1 MRTIVIILVL
11 CIVMLS
17 ANALAD
23 CVCEMGWQGTLCDQ
37 YGVALD
43 TTVSMAFAIYTDST
57 GGIQVWSET
66 QSLVT
71 VSQGLFNVLLGR
83 VNAIPDTVFN
93 ESSRWLAV
101 QVGGD
106 PELSP
111 RQKIGGVGYAF
122 RAAEADSADYAR
134 NAPVGDDGDWTI
146 SGGDVYRVSGN
157 VGIGTTSPTLP
168 LTLGG
173 GPGNLFGVEN
183 ATCFVARNTGGT
195 YERYL
200 WPRAG
205 DNSMYV
211 LYGQGLYF
219 RDDDASPSTTMFLSQ
234 NGNVGIGTSSP
245 GVKLDVL
252 SDGYGEAAY
261 LRLKATHGDAEL
273 KLNAHNGTNAI
284 SRILFADNDVNLW
297 AIGVPLT
304 GTNRDFRIYDWDAG
318 ATRVAVNATTGNVGI
333 GTTSPAYKLDVE
345 GDIQAYAYHT
355 GDIFFQKDGQELW
368 RMFEDEEGL
377 YLENLKTGKVF
388 RFVLQEV
395 EKK

>member
-23 CVCEMGWQGTLCDQ
+23 CVCEMGWQGTLCDP

-57 GGIQVWSET
+57 GGIQVWSES
-66 QSLVT
+66 QSSVT
-71 VSQGLFNVLLGR
+71 VSHGLFNVLLGR

-146 SGGDVYRVSGN
+146 SGGDVYRASGN
-157 VGIGTTSPTLP
+157 VGIGITSPTLP

-183 ATCFVARNTGGT
+183 ATCFVAKNTGGT

-219 RDDDASPSTTMFLSQ
+219 RDNDASPSTTMFLSQ
-234 NGNVGIGTSSP
+234 NGNVGIGTASPQELLHIRSSGAP
-245 GVKLDVL
+245 RIRMD
-252 SDGYGEAAY
+252 S
-261 LRLKATHGDAEL
+261 
-273 KLNAHNGTNAI
+273 NGTTSDIIAANAALNI
-284 SRILFADNDVNLW
+284 DLNTLNYDFNIRDLNDVALVTVKGN
-297 AIGVPLT
+297 G
-304 GTNRDFRIYDWDAG
+304 
-318 ATRVAVNATTGNVGI
+318 GNVGI

-345 GDIQAYAYHT
+345 GYIQAYGYHT
-355 GDIFFQKDGQELW
+355 GDIFFHKDGQMLW
-368 RMFEDEEGL
+368 RMFEDEDGL
-377 YLENLKTGKVF
+377 YLESAKTGKVF

-395 EKK
+395 EEK